1 MNPERYLEQTRS
13 RLEQALDSYLP
24 PEDSPVVAAMRY
36 SVLGGGKRFRPLL
49 LLASGQH
56 FGASEELLLPYA
68 CALELIHNYSLI
80 HDDLPLMDN
89 DDFRR
94 GQPSCHK
101 KFGEA
106 LALLAGDGLLTLA
119 FEILAAAPAP
129 GPDHQLKDGIV
140 AEIARA
146 AGARGMIAGQWLDIS
161 FNPDNR
167 DLNAYEETI
176 LKKTAGLIRVAV
188 VSGARLA
195 VAPVEAVAA
204 LERYGRYLGLAFQ
217 LRDDLQ
223 DLDQDRRTGQA
234 FRPNLATVLGREAA
248 SRQLSDWLNLALQAL
263 RQADIES
270 EILRFFVNQI
280 RADRENQP

>member
-1 MNPERYLEQTRS
+1 MTPEQYLEQTKI
-13 RLEQALDSYLP
+13 RLDQALASYLQ
-24 PEDSPVVAAMRY
+24 PEDSPVLTAMRY
-36 SVLGGGKRFRPLL
+36 SVLSGGKRFRPLL

-56 FGASEELLLPYA
+56 FGAAEELLLPYA

-106 LALLAGDGLLTLA
+106 MALLAGDGLLTLA

-129 GPDHQLKDGIV
+129 GHDHQLKDGIMV
-140 AEIARA
+140 EIARA
-146 AGARGMIAGQWLDIS
+146 AGVRGMIGGQWLDIS

-167 DLNAYEETI
+167 DLAAYEETA
-176 LKKTAGLIRVAV
+176 LKKTAELISVAAV
-188 VSGARLA
+188 CGARLA
-195 VAPVEAVAA
+195 GAPAEAITA
-204 LERYGRYLGLAFQ
+204 LERYGRYLGLSFQ

-223 DLDQDRRTGQA
+223 DLAQDWVPGPA
-234 FRPNLATVLGREAA
+234 FRPNLAAVLGREAA
-248 SRQLSDWLNLALQAL
+248 SKLLSDWLNLALQEL
-263 RQADIES
+263 RRADIDS
-270 EILRFFVNQI
+270 EILRFFVNQLQVQQ
-280 RADRENQP
+280 ET

>member
-1 MNPERYLEQTRS
+1 MTPEQYLEQTKS
-13 RLEQALDSYLP
+13 RLERALDSYLK
-24 PEDSPVVAAMRY
+24 PEDSPVLTAMRY
-36 SVLGGGKRFRPLL
+36 SVLSGGKRFRPLL

-56 FGASEELLLPYA
+56 FGAAEELLLPYA

-106 LALLAGDGLLTLA
+106 MALLAGDGLLTLA

-129 GPDHQLKDGIV
+129 GHDHQLKDMIM

-146 AGARGMIAGQWLDIS
+146 AGVRGMIGGQWLDIS

-167 DLNAYEETI
+167 DLAAYEETA
-176 LKKTAGLIRVAV
+176 LKKTAELIRVAAAC
-188 VSGARLA
+188 GARLA
-195 VAPVEAVAA
+195 GASAEAIIA
-204 LERYGRYLGLAFQ
+204 LERYGRYLGLSFQ

-223 DLDQDRRTGQA
+223 DLEQDRVPGPA
-234 FRPNLATVLGREAA
+234 FRPNLAAVLGREAA
-248 SRQLSDWLNLALQAL
+248 SRLLSDWLNLALQEL
-263 RQADIES
+263 RRAGIDS
-270 EILRFFVNQI
+270 EILRFFVNQLQ
-280 RADRENQP
+280 APQETQL